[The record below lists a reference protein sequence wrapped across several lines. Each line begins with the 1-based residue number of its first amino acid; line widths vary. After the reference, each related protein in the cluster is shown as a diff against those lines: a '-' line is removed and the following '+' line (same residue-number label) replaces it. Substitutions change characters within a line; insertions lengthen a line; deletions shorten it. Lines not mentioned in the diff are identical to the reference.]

1 MEGSGSIWNANSWH
15 WEEKNYNSWAKE
27 VLSSRITALT
37 MQEGDLVLSV
47 VSPLTRI
54 EGEAAINIRKGKQI
68 VLFTF
73 EIEAKWLLKSSD
85 TEVANGTFKLPEFD
99 QSDLDDFDLQ
109 FRSETPNLPTSPIK
123 SALIR
128 QLRAAIKQ
136 ILVDLDDAMRKIEG
150 DREKLEADKKRRAE
164 EQAKMQAAMVTKEA
178 EEHQRILTEA
188 LSQEEAKR
196 QELLQKRLVEG
207 ESVGQGSSWNVG
219 SYFWEERNI
228 PWANARLKELL
239 TDVKVAIP
247 GGELTFNQTEVKGDA
262 GLSIRKGKKLV
273 CYMYEIK
280 LDWTGRLMDG
290 EGNVTSCKG
299 EAQILEHSSDTP
311 EDLDFRATIT
321 ERMPGSERAALVVNT
336 RGKEEIAARL
346 AQFNRELQ
354 AAQAQ
359 QANT

>member
-27 VLSSRITALT
+27 VLSTRITSLT
-37 MQEGDLVLSV
+37 LQEAGLTLTVD
-47 VSPLTRI
+47 SPLTRI

-68 VLFTF
+68 VLFNF
-73 EIEAKWLLKSSD
+73 EIEAKWLLKSSE
-85 TEVANGTFKLPEFD
+85 TEVAKGTFKLPEFD

-109 FRSETPNLPTSPIK
+109 FRSETPDLPTSPIK

-136 ILVDLDDAMRKIEG
+136 ILLDLDDAMRKMEG

-164 EQAKMQAAMVTKEA
+164 EQAKMQAAMVAKEA

-228 PWANARLKELL
+228 PWANNRLKELL
-239 TDVKVAIP
+239 TDVKVPIP
-247 GGELTFNQTEVKGDA
+247 GGELAFNQTEVKGDA

-280 LDWTGRLMDG
+280 LDWTGKLMDG

-299 EAQILEHSSDTP
+299 EVQILEHSSDTP

-321 ERMPGSERAALVVNT
+321 ERMPGSERAALVVT
-336 RGKEEIAARL
+336 TKGKEEIAARL
-346 AQFNRELQ
+346 MQFNRELQ